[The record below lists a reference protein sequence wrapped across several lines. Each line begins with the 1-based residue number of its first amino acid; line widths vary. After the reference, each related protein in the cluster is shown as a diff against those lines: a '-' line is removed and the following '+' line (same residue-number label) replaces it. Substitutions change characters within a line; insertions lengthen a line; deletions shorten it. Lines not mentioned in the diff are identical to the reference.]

1 MILFELRCSQG
12 HAFEAWFRDGAT
24 YDQQA
29 AAGAISCAVCGD
41 GKVGKALM
49 APAVSRRSPLRENRR
64 LPVPPDHRGP
74 DGEPE
79 RPRREPGEGAAA
91 GSRPAEP
98 ADGAKFD
105 PERAAAAMRALRQ
118 VQDHIEKNFDH
129 VGPRFAEEARK
140 MHYGEAD
147 RRSIYGEATAVD
159 AKELRDEGIEI
170 GQIPWLPRHDA

>member
-29 AAGAISCAVCGD
+29 EAGAITCAICGD

-49 APAVSRRSPLRENRR
+49 APALGRRSPLRE
-64 LPVPPDHRGP
+64 GA
-74 DGEPE
+74 E
-79 RPRREPGEGAAA
+79 RPREEPREGAATGGLA
-91 GSRPAEP
+91 APGRPPASAVEPGASSEPAEGP
-98 ADGAKFD
+98 KLD

-129 VGPRFAEEARK
+129 VGQRFAEEARK
-140 MHYGEAD
+140 IHYGEAD
-147 RRSIYGEATAVD
+147 KRSIYGEATSAE
-159 AKELRDEGIEI
+159 AKELRDEGIEV
-170 GQIPWLPRHDA
+170 GQIPWLPRHDG

>member
-49 APAVSRRSPLRENRR
+49 APAVSRRSPLREERR
-64 LPVPPDHRGP
+64 RPARQGHQDR
-74 DGEPE
+74 DGDPE
-79 RPRREPGEGAAA
+79 MPGREPGKGAAA
-91 GSRPAEP
+91 EGRPAAP
-98 ADGAKFD
+98 ADGAPLD
-105 PERAAAAMRALRQ
+105 PERAAAALRALRQ
-118 VQDHIEKNFDH
+118 VQEHIEKTFDH

-140 MHYGEAD
+140 IHYGEAD
-147 RRSIYGEATAVD
+147 KRSIYGEASAVD